1 MEIRTNPNLN
11 QGYICKNK
19 NKSKPKLTIS
29 QNQLIKSILINK
41 IRIQLIWNKSFT
53 YGSKN
58 KSNLHLYKWNEWNE
72 FI

>member
-41 IRIQLIWNKSFT
+41 IRIQLI
-53 YGSKN
+53 
-58 KSNLHLYKWNEWNE
+58 
-72 FI
+72 